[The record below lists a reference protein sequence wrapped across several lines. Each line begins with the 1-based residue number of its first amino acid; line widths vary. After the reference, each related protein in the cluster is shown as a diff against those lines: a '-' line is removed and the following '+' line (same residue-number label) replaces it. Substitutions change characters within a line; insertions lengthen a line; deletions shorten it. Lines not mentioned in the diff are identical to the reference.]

1 MKNVWCPK
9 GAFVIRAG
17 FLVPLCSNEK
27 AREKL
32 RKAGGAFR
40 RMAVGANSQGT

>member
-1 MKNVWCPK
+1 MKNVRCPK

-17 FLVPLCSNEK
+17 FLVSLCSNET
-27 AREKL
+27 ARKKL

-40 RMAVGANSQGT
+40 RKAVGAKC